1 MSRKQVKQII
11 NIVLGVIIGLGV
23 LVGGYF
29 WLYGDE
35 DTRDIDTIKEVG
47 GYELMKSDFEDILRV
62 KSSMSGSLADKF
74 FENIGIKEYQ
84 GLEMGVIGKKGNIK
98 ITCDGYDFYCMIS
111 AGKLG
116 VAYIGNV
123 IIYKD
128 TSVTNSVAVN
138 ATEYTF
144 VQYQT
149 LVDSVKRKLKLS
161 DEDARSLYEEMTEM
175 NIMTLSGIK
184 KGKLNG
190 ISGYYGTESNIT
202 YFFTLNANNKFDK
215 IYVVCDAYDPILIY
229 DILNPKESIGANAV
243 KVLQGRRQGIANV
256 MAYRCTTATGI
267 ENISFPSALLTGDDS
282 WLMVRG
288 LDNTIY
294 LEVLGEIKKK
304 DKTQTKKFYI
314 KVNENNE
321 LLYLKIGNKVY
332 IDGAVPIMNIEDET
346 VEEVVNEE

>member
-1 MSRKQVKQII
+1 MSKKQLKQII
-11 NIVLGVIIGLGV
+11 NIVVGIVVVLGV

-35 DTRDIDTIKEVG
+35 DTRDIETIKEMG

-74 FENIGIKEYQ
+74 FEDIGIKEYQ

-98 ITCDGYDFYCMIS
+98 ITCDGYDFYCIIS

-128 TSVTNSVAVN
+128 STVTNSIAVN
-138 ATEYTF
+138 AAEYTF
-144 VQYQT
+144 DQYKT
-149 LVDSVKRKLKLS
+149 LVSAVQRKLKLS
-161 DEDARSLYEEMTEM
+161 EMDARELYEEMTEM
-175 NIMTLSGIK
+175 NIMSLTGIK

-190 ISGYYGTESNIT
+190 VYGYYGVESNMT

-256 MAYRCTTATGI
+256 MGFRCTNATEFESI
-267 ENISFPSALLTGDDS
+267 TFPSALLTGDDS

-288 LDNTIY
+288 LDDTIY

-304 DKTQTKKFYI
+304 DKSQTKKFYM

-332 IDGAVPIMNIEDET
+332 IDGVVSSMSLED
-346 VEEVVNEE
+346 